1 MESRH
6 PGGSEPGG
14 KYVSVC
20 LSQSL
25 AVHLL
30 APHLPTQPGFYVKQ
44 RPQTEA
50 EGAEWVPGRF
60 GYNNKICVFHLA
72 SPSLLFLLVSQEI
85 QCSVGRLNAFE
96 VLEEMDC

>member
-1 MESRH
+1 MSA
-6 PGGSEPGG
+6 
-14 KYVSVC
+14 C

-30 APHLPTQPGFYVKQ
+30 APYLPTQPGFYVKQ